1 MILVLYCMVICFCA
15 YVAMIGYD
23 METVRVIVLL
33 VGIVFFWIADYCY
46 DKTIKSLKKEIKDLK
61 EEINHIKE

>member
-1 MILVLYCMVICFCA
+1 MILALYCMVICFGA
-15 YVAMIGYD
+15 YVAMMGYD
-23 METVRVIVLL
+23 METARVIVLL
-33 VGIVFFWIADYCY
+33 VGIAFFWIADYCY